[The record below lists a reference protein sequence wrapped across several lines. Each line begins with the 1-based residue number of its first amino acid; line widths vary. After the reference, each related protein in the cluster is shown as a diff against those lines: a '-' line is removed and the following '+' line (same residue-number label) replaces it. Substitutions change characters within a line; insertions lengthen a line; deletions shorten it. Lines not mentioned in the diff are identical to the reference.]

1 MHRQSGLIRS
11 LLRGLVLFVACAG
24 MAQAAVDRLRF
35 VEGWPIELPGDGAFF
50 DIALSPEIYRAAES
64 LDRLAVLDVQNEPM
78 PFYRVDTPTPVI
90 SEQSIERGV
99 SAIYRIETEDGVTEL
114 SVAAGGDR
122 TDVTVTRAVG
132 DADAEIV
139 AFVIDAREVERA
151 PEAIELK
158 WTELDRPF
166 LMSVGIEWSAD
177 LTGWRNVGRGS
188 IASLAI
194 DGTEVRHERVP
205 VRGAVGGFYRVTW
218 DRRIADWTLE
228 RAVLI
233 RNETADSVSF
243 GRIELEPIDV
253 DPSMAL
259 ADTLYFDLGG
269 RLPVTSAE
277 PVFAAPNRWVE
288 AGLEVSNR
296 LDGGWQSLAVRYL
309 FYDVDY
315 EGESFASDALSLRR
329 TEGRYWRLRLHS
341 QMPAGGVRL
350 ALTYPEERLRF
361 AANGELPYLLAAG
374 TLLDEAGPDRTFASV
389 MTALDQDDSGIASA
403 QLGRRIE
410 LGGAAAL
417 SPPYAFPWRSVI
429 LWVALLA
436 AVGTVG
442 WMAVRLA
449 RDMKTG
455 D

>member
-1 MHRQSGLIRS
+1 
-11 LLRGLVLFVACAG
+11 VVFAACCGIALG
-24 MAQAAVDRLRF
+24 AVDRLRF
-35 VEGWPIELPGDGAFF
+35 VEGWPIELPGDGDFF
-50 DIALSPEIYRAAES
+50 DIALTPEIYRAARS
-64 LDRLAVLDVQNEPM
+64 LDQLAVLDAQNEPM
-78 PFYRVDTPTPVI
+78 PFYRVDAPTPVI

-99 SAIYRIETEDGVTEL
+99 SAIYRIDSDDGVTEL

-122 TDVTVTRAVG
+122 TNVTVTRAAG
-132 DADAEIV
+132 DADAEVV
-139 AFVIDAREVERA
+139 AFVIDAREIEQA
-151 PEAIELK
+151 PQAIELE

-166 LMSVGIEWSAD
+166 LMSVGIEWSDD

-188 IASLAI
+188 IASLTI
-194 DGTEVRHERVP
+194 DGAEVRHDRVA
-205 VRGAVGGFYRVTW
+205 VRGAVGGYYRVSW

-233 RNETADSVSF
+233 HNESAESVSF

-253 DPSMAL
+253 DPAIAL
-259 ADTLYFDLGG
+259 ADTIYFDLGG

-277 PVFAAPNRWVE
+277 LVFAAANRWVE
-288 AGLEVSNR
+288 AGLEVSGR
-296 LDGGWQSLAVRYL
+296 LDGGWQSLASRYL

-315 EGESFASDALSLRR
+315 EGESFASDALRLRR
-329 TEGRYWRLRLHS
+329 TEGRYWRLRLDS
-341 QMPAGGVRL
+341 QPPAGGVRL

-361 AANGELPYLLAAG
+361 AANGVPPYLLAAG

-389 MTALDQDDSGIASA
+389 MTALDQDDGRIANATLA
-403 QLGRRIE
+403 QRGE

-417 SPPYAFPWRSVI
+417 EPPYEFPWRSVV
-429 LWVALLA
+429 LWAALLA
-436 AVGTVG
+436 AVATVG

-449 RDMKTG
+449 RDMKRR